1 MAKPCWRPRD
11 ESAMSPALRE
21 ARETDTQKKNTQLSP
36 LRPLPLPC
44 PPKAQRQNK
53 GAIVQRRQSPERQV
67 VVGWASWAWGQLDER
82 LGVAA
87 QEMWLG
93 TGGCNGWDGPEARRP
108 AGDRL
113 APDSR
118 LNPHRSLLG
127 TGNYDVNVIM
137 AALQG
142 QGLAAVWWDRRRPLS
157 QLALPRVLGLIL
169 NLPSPVSLGLLSLPL
184 RRRHWVALRQVDGVY
199 YNLDSKL
206 RAPEVLGNEDGVRAF
221 LAAALAQGLCEVL
234 LVVTKEVEEKGSW
247 LRTD

>member
-1 MAKPCWRPRD
+1 MREPPVRGN
-11 ESAMSPALRE
+11 RE
-21 ARETDTQKKNTQLSP
+21 AGGVRVVARQRASATVGQEPRTACPRPQELSQA
-36 LRPLPLPC
+36 RPPFTT
-44 PPKAQRQNK
+44 N
-53 GAIVQRRQSPERQV
+53 GN
-67 VVGWASWAWGQLDER
+67 AWSS
-82 LGVAA
+82 VPS
-87 QEMWLG
+87 
-93 TGGCNGWDGPEARRP
+93 TPSTTSCSSSSSARRLP
-108 AGDRL
+108 MRSARGDHHPPQPLEKQGSQRL

>member
-1 MAKPCWRPRD
+1 MPLGLCTGYSFCQAQLSPLGSLECSSSLLKISNITPLLSLCQIPSSLSPQLWPHHLLDPFSPSLAHSPPVPVPLPRHPQAKSQPLRLIILECIHLLCRSKQGSINSSMAKPCWRPRD

-108 AGDRL
+108 AGDRS
-113 APDSR
+113 A
-118 LNPHRSLLG
+118 
-127 TGNYDVNVIM
+127 
-137 AALQG
+137 
-142 QGLAAVWWDRRRPLS
+142 RP
-157 QLALPRVLGLIL
+157 G
-169 NLPSPVSLGLLSLPL
+169 
-184 RRRHWVALRQVDGVY
+184 
-199 YNLDSKL
+199 
-206 RAPEVLGNEDGVRAF
+206 
-221 LAAALAQGLCEVL
+221 
-234 LVVTKEVEEKGSW
+234 
-247 LRTD
+247 

>member
-1 MAKPCWRPRD
+1 MREPPVRGN
-11 ESAMSPALRE
+11 RE
-21 ARETDTQKKNTQLSP
+21 AGGVRVVARQRASATVGEPRTACPRPQELSQA
-36 LRPLPLPC
+36 RPPFTT
-44 PPKAQRQNK
+44 N
-53 GAIVQRRQSPERQV
+53 GN
-67 VVGWASWAWGQLDER
+67 AWSS
-82 LGVAA
+82 VPS
-87 QEMWLG
+87 
-93 TGGCNGWDGPEARRP
+93 TPSTTSCSSSSSARRLP
-108 AGDRL
+108 MRSARGDHHPPQPVEKQGSQRL

>member
-1 MAKPCWRPRD
+1 MGFIHLCHSQQGSGNSHAKAVLEAQRQSD
-11 ESAMSPALRE
+11 MSPVLGK
-21 ARETDTQKKNTQLSP
+21 ARETHTQKNNTHSS
-36 LRPLPLPC
+36 LPC
-44 PPKAQRQNK
+44 PTLPTK
-53 GAIVQRRQSPERQV
+53 GPGGTEVQLLKEAGPRE
-67 VVGWASWAWGQLDER
+67 AS
-82 LGVAA
+82 
-87 QEMWLG
+87 
-93 TGGCNGWDGPEARRP
+93 
-108 AGDRL
+108 GDRL

-142 QGLAAVWWDRRRPLS
+142 LGLAAVWWDRRRPLS
-157 QLALPRVLGLIL
+157 QLALPQVLGLIL

-206 RAPEVLGNEDGVRAF
+206 RAPEALGDEDGVRAF

-234 LVVTKEVEEKGSW
+234 LVVTKEVEEKGCW